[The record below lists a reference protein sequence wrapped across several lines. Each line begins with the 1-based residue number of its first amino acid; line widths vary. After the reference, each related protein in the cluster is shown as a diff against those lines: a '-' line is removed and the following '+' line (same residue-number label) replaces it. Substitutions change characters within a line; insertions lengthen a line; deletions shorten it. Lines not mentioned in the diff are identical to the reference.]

1 MNERFI
7 ENQVTESF
15 KKTKNTDFILEYQ
28 SSENERIKKCLKVAS
43 KSNKGG
49 VGRPEHIITFKNQ
62 FDFVVITEIKKSKNL
77 HESKKEPNPE
87 KYAVDGVKHYSNHLS
102 KEFNVLS
109 IAISGEHI
117 DEINVSHFFQRKNS
131 NQVMEVL
138 GHNLLDVES
147 YLNFYTNNEIIFK
160 QDYEVLKTF
169 AQQLNTKLHTNKILE
184 SQRSLLLCAILIA
197 LNDKSFKESY
207 LYVNSPSLLSSNLYQ
222 TLSNQINS
230 LSELEFDET
239 EKIKSEFNFL
249 KTDTTLNNQEN
260 ILKEIIYDIDNNVKN
275 FIKTNKFRDILSEIY
290 NIFLT
295 YSNSDKGLG
304 IVLTPNHI
312 CDFCCEIAELDENSR
327 VLDLCAGTGGFLIS
341 ALKHMIHKTNGNQKL
356 IEEVKSNNIIG
367 VEYQSH
373 IYALL
378 ASNLL
383 INEVKLK
390 NISSGSCFDEKNQNM
405 IKTKKPNVSFINP
418 PYKGD
423 KKKDTEE
430 LQFVYNMLNL
440 LEVNGLGIAILP
452 MSCAVSTKDSKILQ
466 LRKQILKKHTL
477 EGVFS
482 MPDELFYNSNAS
494 VVSCIMVFKAHKKH
508 NLEKNVFFGYFKEDG
523 FVKKKSLGRV
533 DFNNNWSK
541 FKNKWVDYFINK
553 KQENGFSV
561 LKKITE
567 NSEWAVENFLVTDY
581 KKLNKKIFEKSLHI
595 YSSYLFGTEKIK
607 YANNKKIIEDD
618 FDLNNISWEIFKLV
632 DIFEISGTKTTKPTT
647 IKNLEFGEYP
657 YVTTK
662 ATNNGVE
669 SFHNLYTENGNVI
682 TVDSAVIGYS
692 AYQYEKFIASDHV
705 EKLTPLETL
714 TPYTMLFIT
723 TCLNLEQYRFN
734 YGRKASQNRLK
745 NLEIY
750 LPIDNITKKP
760 NYEFMDNFIKSCAY
774 SQNLIQFF
782 VEI

>member
-7 ENQVTESF
+7 ENQVTENL
-15 KKTKNTDFILEYQ
+15 KKTSMTDYILEYQ
-28 SSENERIKKCLKVAS
+28 SSENERIKKCLKIAS
-43 KSNKGG
+43 KSKKGG
-49 VGRPEHIITFKNQ
+49 VGRPEHIITFQNH
-62 FDFVVITEIKKSKNL
+62 FDFVIITEVKKNKSL
-77 HESKKEPNPE
+77 HESKKEINPE

-109 IAISGEHI
+109 IAISGENI
-117 DEINVSHFFQRKNS
+117 DEVNVSHFYQRKNS
-131 NQVMEVL
+131 SQVIEVL
-138 GHNLLDVES
+138 GYNLLNLES
-147 YLNFYTNNEIIFK
+147 YLNFYTNNEITIRE
-160 QDYEVLKTF
+160 DYDSLKTF

-184 SQRSLLLCAILIA
+184 SQRSLLLCAVLIA

-207 LYVNSPSLLSSNLYQ
+207 LYVNNPAILSTTLHQ
-222 TLSNQINS
+222 TLCNQINN
-230 LSELEFDET
+230 LSELHFGET
-239 EKIKSEFNFL
+239 EKIKSEFSFL
-249 KTDTTLNNQEN
+249 KTDTTLNSQQN
-260 ILKEIIYDIDNNVKN
+260 ILKDIIYDIDINIKN
-275 FIKTNKFRDILSEIY
+275 FIKTNKFQDILSEIY

-304 IVLTPNHI
+304 IVLTPSHI
-312 CDFCCEIAELDENSR
+312 CDFCCEISELDENSKF
-327 VLDLCAGTGGFLIS
+327 LDLCAGTGGFVIS
-341 ALKHMIHKTNGNQKL
+341 ALKYMINGANGNQKL
-356 IEEVKSNNIIG
+356 VEHIKSNNIIG

-383 INEVKLK
+383 INDVRLK
-390 NISSGSCFDEKNQNM
+390 NIFSGSCFDEKNQNL

-430 LQFVYNMLNL
+430 LQFVYSMLDL
-440 LEVNGLGIAILP
+440 LEINGTGIAILP
-452 MSCAVSTKDSKILQ
+452 MSCAVSHDSKIVE
-466 LRKQILKKHTL
+466 LRKQILRKHTL
-477 EGVFS
+477 EGVLS
-482 MPDELFYNSNAS
+482 LPDELFYNSNAS
-494 VVSCIMVFKAHKKH
+494 VVSCIMIFKAHKKH
-508 NLEKNVFFGYFKEDG
+508 NLEKNVFFGYFKDDG
-523 FVKKKSLGRV
+523 FRKKKSLGRI
-533 DFNNNWSK
+533 DFDNNWSK
-541 FKNKWVDYFINK
+541 IKNKWVDFFINK
-553 KQENGFSV
+553 KEENGFSV

-567 NSEWAVENFLVTDY
+567 NSEWAVENFLKTDY
-581 KKLNKKIFEKSLHI
+581 KKLNKKIFEKNLHI
-595 YSSYLFGTEKIK
+595 YSSYLFSNEKIK
-607 YANNKKIIEDD
+607 FANNKKIIEDD
-618 FDLNNISWEIFKLV
+618 VELNNISWEIFKLV

-647 IKNLEFGEYP
+647 IKNLEPGEYP

-705 EKLTPLETL
+705 EKLTPRETL

-750 LPIDNITKKP
+750 LPVDNITKNP

-782 VEI
+782 VEV